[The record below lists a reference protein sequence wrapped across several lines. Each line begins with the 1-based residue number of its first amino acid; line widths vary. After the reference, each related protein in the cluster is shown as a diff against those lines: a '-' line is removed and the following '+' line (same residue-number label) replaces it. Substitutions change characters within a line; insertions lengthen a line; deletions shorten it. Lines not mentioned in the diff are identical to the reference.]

1 MRRSQSQQMPEISR
15 FYGIVVGMFF
25 MNRLQYALDRC
36 VSQIRGR
43 LPLGGDF
50 CRWHLRGRGLG
61 PHIRAGGVFARLADV
76 SAFKQFSINPVAQPS
91 LRDWSRRG
99 RIPGVETPGYCRLS
113 IRDRRKPVP
122 SQGDLGSGSGLT
134 GHGLGGTLPT

>member
-1 MRRSQSQQMPEISR
+1 MSAKYVDGYRLAVTFADGTS
-15 FYGIVVGMFF
+15 GVVD
-25 MNRLQYALDRC
+25 LAQ
-36 VSQIRGR
+36 
-43 LPLGGDF
+43 
-50 CRWHLRGRGLG
+50 
-61 PHIRAGGVFARLADV
+61 HIRAGGVFARLADV

-113 IRDRRKPVP
+113 IRDREKASSFPGRPGV
-122 SQGDLGSGSGLT
+122 GSGLT